1 MDVLLR
7 DDNPRYR
14 LYDLT
19 DAGEL
24 VGRRLDD
31 LVLTELSPWT
41 ATIDNAADFGATIDL
56 SEGRVPARVRG
67 HVDGPEGQ
75 EPPLFAIAVHGQV
88 AAVVDTFATDD
99 EPHSLESMLV
109 PSMLRRDGN
118 ELEVFAVSGPE
129 GGRRLEPVFVI
140 PAG

>member
-1 MDVLLR
+1 M
-7 DDNPRYR
+7 
-14 LYDLT
+14 
-19 DAGEL
+19 
-24 VGRRLDD
+24 GRRLDD
-31 LVLTELSPWT
+31 LVLADLSPWT
-41 ATIDNAADFGATIDL
+41 ATIDNAAEFAATIDL

-67 HVDGPEGQ
+67 HVDGPDGQ

-88 AAVVDTFATDD
+88 AAVVETFATDD

-109 PSMLRRDGN
+109 PSMLRREGN

-129 GGRRLEPVFVI
+129 GARRLQPVFVI